1 VKTYDEKRRRRT
13 NSINDKQTTANA
25 KSGNTQ
31 FFHVNIQIKDKVGLP
46 FASTTGADEW
56 ISRRLRSTI
65 PMPKQNRLVMDAVS
79 NANGREWNLE
89 RLDAY
94 LEDDL

>member
-1 VKTYDEKRRRRT
+1 
-13 NSINDKQTTANA
+13 
-25 KSGNTQ
+25 
-31 FFHVNIQIKDKVGLP
+31 
-46 FASTTGADEW
+46 
-56 ISRRLRSTI
+56 
-65 PMPKQNRLVMDAVS
+65 MPKQNRLVMDAVS